1 MSTVHNF
8 TVKNRFE
15 LQSRTL
21 ASDSV
26 FNENLVGR
34 MAKDDIYIKL
44 KKQRRLRN
52 LVVNFFGIGL
62 VVTGFAL
69 PVVLAVIGFTSWLPV
84 MTISMVICLLVLI
97 YLVPS
102 GGVSLPLQELSLI
115 KRELFKAFFEDV
127 VKEIHGKSG
136 VTRKV
141 IMHTKDAS
149 NVVGG
154 DELLLVGSY
163 IINGRLMRLEVNL
176 VFDYGFSVL
185 SVQRYSYV
193 EDLSYQHIGNSY
205 RSSDQPI
212 ISI

>member
-193 EDLSYQHIGNSY
+193 EDLSYQHIGSSY

>member
-34 MAKDDIYIKL
+34 MAKDEIYIKL

-193 EDLSYQHIGNSY
+193 EDLSYQHIGSSY